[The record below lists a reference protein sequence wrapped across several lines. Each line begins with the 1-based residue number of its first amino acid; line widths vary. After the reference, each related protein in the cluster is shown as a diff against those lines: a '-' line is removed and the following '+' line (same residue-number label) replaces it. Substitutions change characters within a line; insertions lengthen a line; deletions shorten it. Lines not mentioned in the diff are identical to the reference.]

1 MNSKLHTFDYVSRY
15 GFFFLFIFYYSFPT
29 IHLFIEADEHHH
41 DLISCASISEEL
53 DEHEYFLNSKHQ
65 SECSHENHVH
75 KSNVEC
81 ELCALVYS
89 LKISLPSLSGEDYVL
104 NFVEQRSQVL
114 SDEKVYVL
122 FQSTQDSRG
131 PPLFF

>member
-1 MNSKLHTFDYVSRY
+1 MNSKLHTFDYISSY
-15 GFFFLFIFYYSFPT
+15 GFFFLFLFYYSFPT
-29 IHLFIEADEHHH
+29 LHSFIEADEHHL
-41 DLISCASISEEL
+41 DLVSCSALNEDL
-53 DEHEYFLNSKHQ
+53 HEHEYLLNSKHEN
-65 SECSHENHVH
+65 ECSHTNHLH

-89 LKISLPSLSGEDYVL
+89 LKMTSPSLVGEEDALFYA
-104 NFVEQRSQVL
+104 EQRSKIITN
-114 SDEKVYVL
+114 ENIYVL